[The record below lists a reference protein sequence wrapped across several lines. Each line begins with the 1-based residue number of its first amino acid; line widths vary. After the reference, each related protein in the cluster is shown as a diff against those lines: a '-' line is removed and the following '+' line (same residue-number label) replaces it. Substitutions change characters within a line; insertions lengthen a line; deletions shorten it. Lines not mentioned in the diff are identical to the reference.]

1 MPPIAIPT
9 LTCTRCG
16 HPWVPRQAKVY
27 VCPKCH
33 SPKWNEPRA
42 AAAPAKRARK
52 ARAT

>member
-1 MPPIAIPT
+1 MATVKIPT
-9 LTCTRCG
+9 LSCHRCG
-16 HPWVPRQAKVY
+16 HTWIPRSAPQF
-27 VCPKCH
+27 CPKCH